1 MPTSRHKIFSINRL
15 ATGASGDEKM
25 DFEDTPEEAEFRA
38 GARAFLAN
46 HAKPRNPGDGMVY
59 RAGNADPEF
68 RQRAKAWQAKKAA
81 AGYAG
86 ITWPR
91 EWGGRGGS
99 PIEQVI
105 YDQEEAKYAVPR
117 GLFDIGLGM
126 CIPTICTWGTQAHRD
141 RFAGKAL
148 SGEEIWCQLFSEPAA
163 GSDLAGLRTRA
174 EPDGADW
181 VINGQKIWTSGA
193 HYCDF
198 GVLVTRSDFSAPK
211 HKGLTYFFL
220 DMRSPGIEIRP
231 IKQISGASHFNE
243 VFFKDVRVPDS
254 QRLGAV
260 GEGWKVALTTLMN
273 ERYTISGRAGVGVE
287 DAFELARTLEL
298 DDGPAIANEA
308 VRDKLADWY
317 VASRGLKYTNFR
329 TMTALSR
336 GETPGPESS
345 IGKLVNASNLQN
357 IAAFV
362 MDLMEQGG
370 VICDPKLAP
379 VAAAFQLT
387 LLTSP
392 SSRIAGGSDEIMR
405 NIIAERVLGL
415 PPDVRIDKELPFNQ
429 LPVGKR

>member
-1 MPTSRHKIFSINRL
+1 
-15 ATGASGDEKM
+15 M
-25 DFEDTPEEAEFRA
+25 DFEDTPQEAQFRSEV
-38 GARAFLAN
+38 RAFLAQQ
-46 HAKPRNPGDGMVY
+46 ATPREPGMGMVY
-59 RAGNADPEF
+59 RAGNEDPEF
-68 RQRAKAWQAKKAA
+68 RQRAKAWQAKKAE

-86 ITWPR
+86 ITWPVD
-91 EWGGRGGS
+91 WGGRGGT

-126 CIPTICTWGTQAHRD
+126 CIPTICTWGRQEHRD

-148 SGEEIWCQLFSEPAA
+148 RGDEIWCQLFSEPAA

-174 EPDGADW
+174 EREGDDW
-181 VINGQKIWTSGA
+181 LVNGQKIWTSGA
-193 HYCDF
+193 HYCDW
-198 GVLVTRSDFSAPK
+198 GVLVTRSDFSAKK
-211 HKGLTYFFL
+211 HKGLTYFFI
-220 DMRSPGIEIRP
+220 DMKSPGIEIRP

-273 ERYTISGRAGVGVE
+273 ERYTIGGRFGVGVE
-287 DAFELARTLEL
+287 DIFELARRLDLE
-298 DDGPAIANEA
+298 DGPALKNEV

-317 VASRGLKYTNFR
+317 VSSQGLKYTNFR

-336 GETPGPESS
+336 GETPGPEAS
-345 IGKLVNASNLQN
+345 IGKLVNAAKLQN
-357 IAAFV
+357 IAAFA

-370 VICDPKLAP
+370 VLCDPELAP
-379 VAAAFQLT
+379 VAASFQQT

-392 SSRIAGGSDEIMR
+392 ALRIAGGSDEIMR

-415 PPDVRIDKELPFNQ
+415 PPDVRVDKELPFNE
-429 LPVGKR
+429 LPIGKR